1 MVQRQNLL
9 ILLTRNFDFLCST
22 LDNKYKSQYSGD
34 VAVRT
39 AKKVYIICIKTEKF
53 LINNL
58 KNQKNHPSK

>member
-9 ILLTRNFDFLCST
+9 ILLTRNFLSST

-34 VAVRT
+34 AAVRT